1 MFLIS
6 FSYHFSFVLA
16 ASAHWYER
24 LDDTSLYFQHLGSLK
39 LEGGT
44 FKVVKTLDLTLIEN
58 QITRLRQEMVEFS
71 QICLEND
78 CHVTRA
84 KGELYIHE
92 SERLHKELKTIYSL
106 MNNNRHKRSLNFI
119 GSGIKYLFGNMDH
132 NDELYIKD
140 ILTDVGHR
148 QDQLHSVVNETVQ
161 IIKGMNKQ
169 WSVLIDNQN
178 TLYNNF
184 LSLKAFV
191 NTQYGTTLK
200 LQWELDERTFEV
212 HLDNLVLSV
221 QVQVDKLRNAILFLK
236 AGVVDPY
243 FVDSD
248 ELIKALSF
256 KNLNYNVTEKEIDI
270 IMGNSKPV
278 ALCDPINK
286 KIHIIF
292 LIPTAQDKNYDL
304 YENLLIPKVVKTDV
318 VILNEI
324 PRYSVFSDNHLDYF
338 SLEVL
343 DCFKV
348 SDLFICKNTVILK
361 EKIENCISDMFYNS
375 TDKLCDYKKLS
386 HNFDIKNV
394 VNTGLIVFSSKGLK
408 VELICGKII
417 EEEVFVGSFFL
428 EPPSNCVVNSS
439 LF

>member
-1 MFLIS
+1 
-6 FSYHFSFVLA
+6 
-16 ASAHWYER
+16 
-24 LDDTSLYFQHLGSLK
+24 
-39 LEGGT
+39 
-44 FKVVKTLDLTLIEN
+44 
-58 QITRLRQEMVEFS
+58 
-71 QICLEND
+71 
-78 CHVTRA
+78 
-84 KGELYIHE
+84 
-92 SERLHKELKTIYSL
+92 
-106 MNNNRHKRSLNFI
+106 
-119 GSGIKYLFGNMDH
+119 MDQ

-270 IMGNSKPV
+270 ICSFKF
-278 ALCDPINK
+278 
-286 KIHIIF
+286 II
-292 LIPTAQDKNYDL
+292 
-304 YENLLIPKVVKTDV
+304 
-318 VILNEI
+318 
-324 PRYSVFSDNHLDYF
+324 
-338 SLEVL
+338 
-343 DCFKV
+343 
-348 SDLFICKNTVILK
+348 
-361 EKIENCISDMFYNS
+361 
-375 TDKLCDYKKLS
+375 
-386 HNFDIKNV
+386 
-394 VNTGLIVFSSKGLK
+394 
-408 VELICGKII
+408 
-417 EEEVFVGSFFL
+417 
-428 EPPSNCVVNSS
+428 
-439 LF
+439 